1 MHGARESIGQ
11 FPFKT
16 QPKVYKCCK
25 GEAMFGYVTPRRGD
39 LLVREHEF
47 YRAAYCGV
55 CRAIRK
61 RTGLLSSFLLSY
73 DLVFLALCRM
83 TVTDPHI
90 VMRRRRCPAHPFKR
104 RPCLEENEALDLAA
118 RASAILTY
126 EKLEDD
132 RRDAS
137 RKRRLRA
144 RLLLPIFRRAAR
156 RADMPSLL
164 TTTQEALA
172 RLSALE
178 DQRIASV
185 DAPAHEFGELL
196 GAVFAEGLEGETRE
210 RFFSVGYHL
219 GKFIYAADA
228 LDDLREDAASGDYNP
243 YLLSFGE
250 TAFRDSIPEECR
262 TALYLELSAL
272 SEAVE
277 GLPFEGRE
285 AVEGIIKNIIYLG
298 LSDRIQAIPRDKT
311 EKKARKNRDRSL

>member
-1 MHGARESIGQ
+1 
-11 FPFKT
+11 
-16 QPKVYKCCK
+16 
-25 GEAMFGYVTPRRGD
+25 MFGYVTPRRGD

-61 RTGLLSSFLLSY
+61 KTGPLSSLLLSY
-73 DLVFLALCRM
+73 DMVFLALCRM
-83 TVTDPHI
+83 AVTDPHI

-104 RPCLEENEALDLAA
+104 RPCLEENEALEFAA
-118 RASAILTY
+118 AASAVLTV

-137 RKRRLRA
+137 LHRRLRA

-156 RADMPSLL
+156 RAALPELL
-164 TTTQEALA
+164 ASTRESLA
-172 RLSALE
+172 RLSAIE
-178 DQRIASV
+178 EARTASV

-196 GAVFAEGLEGETRE
+196 GAVFAEGLTEDNRET
-210 RFFSVGYHL
+210 FFRVGYHL

-228 LDDLREDAASGDYNP
+228 LDDLREDAACGDYNP

-250 TAFRDSIPEECR
+250 AAFRDGIPEGCR

-272 SEAVE
+272 AEAIEAVS
-277 GLPFEGRE
+277 FDGRE
-285 AVEGIIKNIIYLG
+285 AVEGIIKNIVYLG
-298 LSDRIQAIPRDKT
+298 LADRVADLGTP
-311 EKKARKNRDRSL
+311 KKRKKERKERDRSL